1 MNEKLNINDVT
12 KDAIV
17 ELVSLAGFEKS
28 EGLTVVQTAQYLN
41 MSVVSLHQ
49 MSLRGKGPK
58 SYKDG
63 NRVLYKPSSIA
74 EFIKEVNSKNKKSQR
89 RAA

>member
-1 MNEKLNINDVT
+1 MSEKLLNIDDIT
-12 KDAIV
+12 KGAMAVLISQLPKK
-17 ELVSLAGFEKS
+17 E

-41 MSVVSLHQ
+41 MSVSGLHQ
-49 MSLRGKGPK
+49 MSLHGKGPK

-74 EFIKEVNSKNKKSQR
+74 EFIKEVNSKDKKSQR